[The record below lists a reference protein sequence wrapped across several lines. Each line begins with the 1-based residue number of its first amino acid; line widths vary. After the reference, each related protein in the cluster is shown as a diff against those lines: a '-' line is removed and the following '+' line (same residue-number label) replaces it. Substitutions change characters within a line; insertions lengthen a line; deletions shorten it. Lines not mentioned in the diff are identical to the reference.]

1 MSWLTGELITDVAL
15 VAAALFLVLAVAMF
29 YRAVR
34 GPTTQDRVLAVNV
47 LGTNTVVVLALLS
60 VGLDEPSLLDVALIY
75 ALLNFL
81 MALAISK
88 FTVER
93 GGVL

>member
-1 MSWLTGELITDVAL
+1 MIPEDL
-15 VAAALFLVLAVAMF
+15 VAQVFLAAAAVFMALAIAMF
-29 YRAVR
+29 YRAVK

-47 LGTNTVVVLALLS
+47 LGTNTVVVLALLA
-60 VGLDEPSLLDVALIY
+60 VGLDVPALLDMALIY
-75 ALLNFL
+75 ALLNFV
-81 MALAISK
+81 MAVAISK

>member
-1 MSWLTGELITDVAL
+1 MIASLRPVFV
-15 VAAALFLVLAVAMF
+15 VAAGLFVIIAIAMF
-29 YRAVR
+29 YRAIK
-34 GPTTQDRVLAVNV
+34 GPTLQDRVLAVNV

-60 VGLDEPSLLDVALIY
+60 IGLEIPALLDVALVY

-81 MALAISK
+81 MAIAISK
-88 FTVER
+88 FTVDR

>member
-1 MSWLTGELITDVAL
+1 MTLTPTVQAAFLI
-15 VAAALFLVLAVAMF
+15 VAAVLVLLAVAMF
-29 YRAVR
+29 YRAAV
-34 GPTTQDRVLAVNV
+34 GPTLQDRVLAVNV

-60 VGLDEPSLLDVALIY
+60 VGLDAPSLLDVALVY

-81 MALAISK
+81 MAIAISK
-88 FTVER
+88 FTVDR